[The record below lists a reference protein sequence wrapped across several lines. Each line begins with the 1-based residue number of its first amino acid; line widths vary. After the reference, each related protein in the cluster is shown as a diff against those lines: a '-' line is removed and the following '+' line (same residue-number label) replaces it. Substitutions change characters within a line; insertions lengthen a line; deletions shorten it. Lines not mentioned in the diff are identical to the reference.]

1 MIPLITQSKLVQLF
15 LNTDSQIPAVELIKC
30 LTFIA
35 ENKYLYKMYKNVQN
49 QMIHAYTQKQLN

>member
-15 LNTDSQIPAVELIKC
+15 LNTDSQNPAVELIKC

-49 QMIHAYTQKQLN
+49 QMIHAYTQKQYN